1 MRLGRVFRG
10 VTCVLAVLALWC
22 ALPLGAAAAD
32 TAPKPDPRYVITRLG
47 DQAPVLPAIGPGTAA
62 TQVQSFK
69 FSAKGVISIAGP
81 DGGDLR
87 LAMTGEVA
95 LPDRF
100 HLNVTLTDPIA
111 GDTVPIEMILIGTTP
126 YIHLTKDLS
135 PSGKDVWVLVDNPGG
150 LSNLPGANVPNLAN
164 LPPIPTQMQT
174 IGDETING
182 VPTTHTRTTID
193 ATALLGGTATGTK
206 PSTLTLDLWQGKS
219 DQFPR
224 RLTING
230 SLSINPDVLLGETGG
245 TPSSAADIVNATLT
259 FSMDF
264 TDLNVPVTITAPT
277 SVVKLSDIL
286 GTR

>member
-1 MRLGRVFRG
+1 V
-10 VTCVLAVLALWC
+10 VLVLWC

-32 TAPKPDPRYVITRLG
+32 PPPKPDPRYVITRLG
-47 DQAPVLPAIGPGTAA
+47 DQAPVLPAPGPGTTA

-69 FSAKGVISIAGP
+69 FSAQGTISIAGP
-81 DGGDLR
+81 DGGDLQ
-87 LAMTGEVA
+87 LKMTGEAA

-100 HLNVTLTDPIA
+100 HLTVTLIDPM
-111 GDTVPIEMILIGTTP
+111 TKETLPIEMILIGMTP

-135 PSGKDVWVLVDNPGG
+135 PNGKDVWVLVDSQSG
-150 LSNLPGANVPNLAN
+150 LNSVPGAKVPNLAN
-164 LPPIPTQMQT
+164 LPSVPTQMQT

-182 VPTTHTRTTID
+182 VVTTHTRTTID
-193 ATALLGGTATGTK
+193 ATALLGGATGSK

-230 SLSINPDVLLGETGG
+230 NLTIDTNALLGAPSG
-245 TPSSAADIVNATLT
+245 TPSDPSDIVSATLT

-277 SVVKLSDIL
+277 SFVKLSDVL
-286 GTR
+286 GSR